1 MRFLLAAVN
10 AKYIHSNPAVY
21 SLRAYAERFC
31 SAPSIGAASSGRT
44 ERVEIEIAEY
54 TINQPFWEI
63 LADLYGKNPDAVGF
77 SCYIWNRGMV
87 FKLVRELSK
96 VLPHVPVWLGGPEVS
111 YDPEA
116 TLSALPSAAGVMIGE
131 GEETFRELMELY
143 AEALSA
149 VSGFSVS
156 ETAVSEAAVLKAS
169 APEFSGEASGIIVR
183 NPDSPEGTPAWP
195 LPDQIRGIAYR
206 TRPGSMV
213 KRTPERQAV
222 TLDEIPFFYEERK
235 EITDFQ
241 DRIIYYES
249 SRGCPYRCSYCLS
262 SVDKTVRFRNVEL
275 VKKELQFF
283 LDEKVPQ
290 VKFVDRTFNCSHSH
304 AMEIWSYIR
313 EHDNGVTN
321 FHFEIAADILTE
333 EELALL
339 RSLRPGLVQL
349 EIGVQST
356 NPDTLKEIRRTA
368 DWERLKEIVERIRE
382 GRNIHIHLD
391 LIAGLPLENMES
403 FQRSFNDVYACRPD
417 QLQLG
422 FLKVLKGAHM
432 HEKAD
437 EYGIAYTDFP
447 PYEVLFTR
455 WISYADI
462 LTLKRVEEMVEL
474 YYNSAQFTHTLPV
487 LERCFSSPFE
497 MYRALA
503 DFYDRRGLF
512 RQSPSRMYRY
522 QVLLEFAMQA
532 APEREELWQQLLTL
546 DLYLRE
552 NAKSRPDF
560 ALPFRQEEEAKEKIS
575 RFYRE
580 EEKNPRFLTEYV
592 QAGYDSRQMARMTHV
607 ECFSLPVWKPG
618 VGAAEKNTE
627 EDRKKGIRE
636 KEENGTE
643 RYFVLFDYRNRNP
656 LNREAQ
662 VMLLP
667 L

>member
-1 MRFLLAAVN
+1 MLYLSALTKILRKDELPMRFLLAAVN

-31 SAPSIGAASSGRT
+31 SALSREPASSDRAA
-44 ERVEIEIAEY
+44 RAEIEIAEY

-63 LADLYGKNPDAVGF
+63 LADLYGKKPDAVGF

-87 FKLVRELSK
+87 FDLIRELSK

-111 YDPEA
+111 YDPEE

-131 GEETFRELMELY
+131 GEETFRELMKLY
-143 AEALSA
+143 ADELPS
-149 VSGFSVS
+149 SFGTS
-156 ETAVSEAAVLKAS
+156 SEA
-169 APEFSGEASGIIVR
+169 
-183 NPDSPEGTPAWP
+183 PDSPEETPAWP

-206 TRPGSMV
+206 TRPGGV
-213 KRTPERQAV
+213 VRRTPGRQAV
-222 TLDEIPFFYEERK
+222 PLDEIPFFYGEQN
-235 EITDFQ
+235 EINDFQ

-249 SRGCPYRCSYCLS
+249 SRGCPYQCSYCLS
-262 SVDKTVRFRNVEL
+262 SIDKTVRFRNVEL

-283 LDEKVPQ
+283 LDKKVPQ
-290 VKFVDRTFNCSHSH
+290 VKFVDRTFNCSHAH

-356 NPDTLKEIRRTA
+356 NQDTLKEIRRAA
-368 DWERLKEIVERIRE
+368 DWERLKEIVGKIRE

-391 LIAGLPLENMES
+391 LIAGLPLEDMES
-403 FQRSFNDVYACRPD
+403 FQHSFNDVYSCRPD

-422 FLKVLKGAHM
+422 FLKVLKGSHM
-432 HEKAD
+432 YEKAE
-437 EYGIAYTDFP
+437 EYGVMYTDFP
-447 PYEVLFTR
+447 PYEVLCTR

-487 LERCFSSPFE
+487 LESCFLSPFG

-503 DFYDRRGLF
+503 DFYDSRGLF

-522 QVLLEFAMQA
+522 QALLEFALQA
-532 APEREELWQQLLTL
+532 APEREEVWRQLLTL

-560 ALPFRQEEEAKEKIS
+560 APPFRQEEEAKEKIS

-580 EEKNPRFLTEYV
+580 EEKNPRFLAEYV

-607 ECFSLPVWKPG
+607 ECFSLPVWEAG
-618 VGAAEKNTE
+618 MGAAKEK
-627 EDRKKGIRE
+627 DGAA
-636 KEENGTE
+636 

-656 LNREAQ
+656 LNREARA
-662 VMLLP
+662 VLLP

>member
-31 SAPSIGAASSGRT
+31 SALSREPASSDRAA
-44 ERVEIEIAEY
+44 RAEIEIAEY

-63 LADLYGKNPDAVGF
+63 LADLYGKKPDAVGF

-87 FKLVRELSK
+87 FDLIRELSK

-111 YDPEA
+111 YDPEE

-131 GEETFRELMELY
+131 GEETFRELMKLY
-143 AEALSA
+143 ADELPS
-149 VSGFSVS
+149 SFGTS
-156 ETAVSEAAVLKAS
+156 SEA
-169 APEFSGEASGIIVR
+169 
-183 NPDSPEGTPAWP
+183 PDSPEETPAWP

-206 TRPGSMV
+206 TRPGGV
-213 KRTPERQAV
+213 VRRTPGRQAV
-222 TLDEIPFFYEERK
+222 PLDEIPFFYGEQN
-235 EITDFQ
+235 EINDFQ

-249 SRGCPYRCSYCLS
+249 SRGCPYQCSYCLS
-262 SVDKTVRFRNVEL
+262 SIDKTVRFRNVEL

-283 LDEKVPQ
+283 LDKKVPQ
-290 VKFVDRTFNCSHSH
+290 VKFVDRTFNCSHAH

-356 NPDTLKEIRRTA
+356 NQDTLKEIRRAA
-368 DWERLKEIVERIRE
+368 DWERLKEIVGKIRE

-391 LIAGLPLENMES
+391 LIAGLPLEDMES
-403 FQRSFNDVYACRPD
+403 FQHSFNDVYSCRPD

-422 FLKVLKGAHM
+422 FLKVLKGSHM
-432 HEKAD
+432 YEKAE
-437 EYGIAYTDFP
+437 EYGVMYTDFP
-447 PYEVLFTR
+447 PYEVLCTR

-487 LERCFSSPFE
+487 LESCFLSPFG

-503 DFYDRRGLF
+503 DFYDSRGLF

-522 QVLLEFAMQA
+522 QALLEFALQA
-532 APEREELWQQLLTL
+532 APEREEVWRQLLTL

-560 ALPFRQEEEAKEKIS
+560 APPFRQEEEVKEKIS

-580 EEKNPRFLTEYV
+580 EEKNPRFLAEYV

-607 ECFSLPVWKPG
+607 ECFSLPVWEAG
-618 VGAAEKNTE
+618 MGAAKEK
-627 EDRKKGIRE
+627 DGAA
-636 KEENGTE
+636 

-656 LNREAQ
+656 LNREARA
-662 VMLLP
+662 VLLP

>member
-31 SAPSIGAASSGRT
+31 AVPSTGSVSSGGAAQAD
-44 ERVEIEIAEY
+44 IEIAEY

-63 LADLYGKNPDAVGF
+63 LADLYGKKPDAVGF

-87 FKLVRELSK
+87 FDLIRELSK

-111 YDPEA
+111 YDPEE

-131 GEETFRELMELY
+131 GEETFRELMKLY
-143 AEALSA
+143 ADELPS
-149 VSGFSVS
+149 SFGTS
-156 ETAVSEAAVLKAS
+156 SEA
-169 APEFSGEASGIIVR
+169 
-183 NPDSPEGTPAWP
+183 PDSPEETPAWP

-206 TRPGSMV
+206 TRPGGV
-213 KRTPERQAV
+213 VRRTPGRQAV
-222 TLDEIPFFYEERK
+222 PLDEIPFFYGEQN
-235 EITDFQ
+235 EINDFQ

-249 SRGCPYRCSYCLS
+249 SRGCPYQCSYCLS
-262 SVDKTVRFRNVEL
+262 SIDKTVRFRNVEL

-283 LDEKVPQ
+283 LDKKVPQ
-290 VKFVDRTFNCSHSH
+290 VKFVDRTFNCSHAH

-356 NPDTLKEIRRTA
+356 NQDTLKEIRRAA
-368 DWERLKEIVERIRE
+368 DWERLKEIVGKIRE

-391 LIAGLPLENMES
+391 LIAGLPLEDMES
-403 FQRSFNDVYACRPD
+403 FQHSFNDVYSCRPD

-422 FLKVLKGAHM
+422 FLKVLKGSHM
-432 HEKAD
+432 YEKAE
-437 EYGIAYTDFP
+437 EYGVMYTDFP
-447 PYEVLFTR
+447 PYEVLCTR

-487 LERCFSSPFE
+487 LESCFLSPFG

-503 DFYDRRGLF
+503 DFYDSRGLF

-522 QVLLEFAMQA
+522 QALLEFALQA
-532 APEREELWQQLLTL
+532 APEREEVWRQLLTL

-560 ALPFRQEEEAKEKIS
+560 APPFRQEEEAKEKIS

-580 EEKNPRFLTEYV
+580 EEKNPRFLAEYV

-607 ECFSLPVWKPG
+607 ECFSLPVWEAG
-618 VGAAEKNTE
+618 MGAAKEK
-627 EDRKKGIRE
+627 DGAA
-636 KEENGTE
+636 

-656 LNREAQ
+656 LNREARA
-662 VMLLP
+662 VLLP

>member
-1 MRFLLAAVN
+1 MLYLSALTKILRKDELPMRFLLAAVN

-31 SAPSIGAASSGRT
+31 SALSREPASSDRAA
-44 ERVEIEIAEY
+44 RAEIEIAEY

-63 LADLYGKNPDAVGF
+63 LADLYGKKPDAVGF

-87 FKLVRELSK
+87 FDLIRELSK

-111 YDPEA
+111 YDPEE

-131 GEETFRELMELY
+131 GEETFRELMKLY
-143 AEALSA
+143 ADELPS
-149 VSGFSVS
+149 SFGTS
-156 ETAVSEAAVLKAS
+156 SEA
-169 APEFSGEASGIIVR
+169 
-183 NPDSPEGTPAWP
+183 PDSPEETPAWP

-206 TRPGSMV
+206 TRPGGV
-213 KRTPERQAV
+213 VRRTPGRQAV
-222 TLDEIPFFYEERK
+222 PLDEIPFFYGEQN
-235 EITDFQ
+235 EINDFQ

-249 SRGCPYRCSYCLS
+249 SRGCPYQCSYCLS
-262 SVDKTVRFRNVEL
+262 SIDKTVRFRNVEL

-283 LDEKVPQ
+283 LDKKVPQ
-290 VKFVDRTFNCSHSH
+290 VKFVDRTFNCSHAH

-356 NPDTLKEIRRTA
+356 NQDTLKEIRRAA
-368 DWERLKEIVERIRE
+368 DWERLKEIVGKIRE

-391 LIAGLPLENMES
+391 LIAGLPLEDMES
-403 FQRSFNDVYACRPD
+403 FQHSFNDVYSCRPD

-422 FLKVLKGAHM
+422 FLKVLKGSHM
-432 HEKAD
+432 YEKAE
-437 EYGIAYTDFP
+437 EYGVMYTDFP
-447 PYEVLFTR
+447 PYEVLCTR

-487 LERCFSSPFE
+487 LESCFLSPFG

-503 DFYDRRGLF
+503 DFYDSRGLF

-522 QVLLEFAMQA
+522 QALLEFALQA
-532 APEREELWQQLLTL
+532 APEREEVWRQLLTL

-560 ALPFRQEEEAKEKIS
+560 APPFRQEEEVKEKIS

-580 EEKNPRFLTEYV
+580 EEKNPRFLAEYV
-592 QAGYDSRQMARMTHV
+592 QAGYDFRQMARMTHV
-607 ECFSLPVWKPG
+607 ECFSLPVWEAG
-618 VGAAEKNTE
+618 MGAAKEK
-627 EDRKKGIRE
+627 DGAA
-636 KEENGTE
+636 

-656 LNREAQ
+656 LNREARA
-662 VMLLP
+662 VLLP

>member
-31 SAPSIGAASSGRT
+31 SVLSREPASSDRAA
-44 ERVEIEIAEY
+44 RAEIEIAEY

-63 LADLYGKNPDAVGF
+63 LADLYGKKPDAVGF

-87 FKLVRELSK
+87 FDLIRELSK

-111 YDPEA
+111 YDPEE

-131 GEETFRELMELY
+131 GEETFRELMKLY
-143 AEALSA
+143 ADELPS
-149 VSGFSVS
+149 SFGTS
-156 ETAVSEAAVLKAS
+156 SEA
-169 APEFSGEASGIIVR
+169 
-183 NPDSPEGTPAWP
+183 PDSPEETPAWP

-206 TRPGSMV
+206 TRPGGV
-213 KRTPERQAV
+213 VRRTPGRQAV
-222 TLDEIPFFYEERK
+222 PLDELPFFYGEQN
-235 EITDFQ
+235 EINDFQ

-262 SVDKTVRFRNVEL
+262 SIDKTVRFRNVEL

-283 LDEKVPQ
+283 LDKKVPQ
-290 VKFVDRTFNCSHSH
+290 VKFVDRTFNCSHAH

-356 NPDTLKEIRRTA
+356 NQDTLKEIRRAA
-368 DWERLKEIVERIRE
+368 DWERLKEIVGKIRE

-391 LIAGLPLENMES
+391 LIAGLPLEDMES
-403 FQRSFNDVYACRPD
+403 FQHSFNDVYSCRPD

-422 FLKVLKGAHM
+422 FLKVLKGSHM
-432 HEKAD
+432 YEKAE
-437 EYGIAYTDFP
+437 EYGVMYTDFP
-447 PYEVLFTR
+447 PYEVLCTR

-487 LERCFSSPFE
+487 LESCFLSPFG

-503 DFYDRRGLF
+503 DFYDSRGLF

-522 QVLLEFAMQA
+522 QALLEFALQA
-532 APEREELWQQLLTL
+532 APEREEVWRQLLTL

-560 ALPFRQEEEAKEKIS
+560 APPFRQEEEVKEKIS

-580 EEKNPRFLTEYV
+580 EEKNPRFLAEYV

-607 ECFSLPVWKPG
+607 ECFSLPVWEAG
-618 VGAAEKNTE
+618 MGAAE
-627 EDRKKGIRE
+627 E
-636 KEENGTE
+636 KDGAA

-656 LNREAQ
+656 LNREARA
-662 VMLLP
+662 VLLP

>member
-31 SAPSIGAASSGRT
+31 SVLSREPASSDRAA
-44 ERVEIEIAEY
+44 RAEIEIAEY

-63 LADLYGKNPDAVGF
+63 LADLYGKKPDAVGF

-87 FKLVRELSK
+87 FDLIRELSK

-111 YDPEA
+111 YDPEE

-131 GEETFRELMELY
+131 GEETFRELMKLY
-143 AEALSA
+143 ADELPS
-149 VSGFSVS
+149 SFGTS
-156 ETAVSEAAVLKAS
+156 SEA
-169 APEFSGEASGIIVR
+169 
-183 NPDSPEGTPAWP
+183 PDSPEETPAWP

-206 TRPGSMV
+206 TRPGGV
-213 KRTPERQAV
+213 VRRTPGRQAV
-222 TLDEIPFFYEERK
+222 PLDELPFFYGEQN
-235 EITDFQ
+235 EINDFQ

-262 SVDKTVRFRNVEL
+262 SIDKTVRFRNVEL

-283 LDEKVPQ
+283 LDKKVPQ
-290 VKFVDRTFNCSHSH
+290 VKFVDRTFNCSHAH

-356 NPDTLKEIRRTA
+356 NQDTLKEIRRAA

-462 LTLKRVEEMVEL
+462 LMLKRVEEMVEL

-487 LERCFSSPFE
+487 LESCFLSPFG

-503 DFYDRRGLF
+503 DFYDSRGLF

-522 QVLLEFAMQA
+522 QALLEFALQA
-532 APEREELWQQLLTL
+532 APEREEVWRQLLTL

-560 ALPFRQEEEAKEKIS
+560 APPFRQEEEVKEKIS

-580 EEKNPRFLTEYV
+580 EEKNPRFLAEYV

-607 ECFSLPVWKPG
+607 ECFSLPVWEAG
-618 VGAAEKNTE
+618 MGAAE
-627 EDRKKGIRE
+627 E
-636 KEENGTE
+636 KDGAA

-656 LNREAQ
+656 LNREARA
-662 VMLLP
+662 VLLP

>member
-21 SLRAYAERFC
+21 SLRAYAECFC
-31 SAPSIGAASSGRT
+31 SVLSREPASSDRAA
-44 ERVEIEIAEY
+44 RAEIEIAEY

-63 LADLYGKNPDAVGF
+63 LADLYGKKPDAVGF

-87 FKLVRELSK
+87 FDLIRELSK

-111 YDPEA
+111 YDPEE

-131 GEETFRELMELY
+131 GEETFRELMKLY
-143 AEALSA
+143 ADELPS
-149 VSGFSVS
+149 SFGTS
-156 ETAVSEAAVLKAS
+156 SEA
-169 APEFSGEASGIIVR
+169 
-183 NPDSPEGTPAWP
+183 PDSPEETPAWP

-206 TRPGSMV
+206 TRPGGV
-213 KRTPERQAV
+213 VRRTLGRQAV
-222 TLDEIPFFYEERK
+222 PLDEIPFFYGEQN
-235 EITDFQ
+235 EINDFQ

-262 SVDKTVRFRNVEL
+262 SIDKTVRFRNVEL

-283 LDEKVPQ
+283 LDKKVPQ
-290 VKFVDRTFNCSHSH
+290 VKFVDRTFNCSHAH

-321 FHFEIAADILTE
+321 FHFEIAADIMTE

-356 NPDTLKEIRRTA
+356 NQDTLKEIRRAA
-368 DWERLKEIVERIRE
+368 DWERLKEIVGKIRE

-391 LIAGLPLENMES
+391 LIAGLPLEDMES
-403 FQRSFNDVYACRPD
+403 FQHSFNDVYSCRPD

-422 FLKVLKGAHM
+422 FLKVLKGSHM
-432 HEKAD
+432 HEKAE
-437 EYGIAYTDFP
+437 EYGVMYTDFP
-447 PYEVLFTR
+447 PYEVLCTR

-487 LERCFSSPFE
+487 LESCFLSPFG

-503 DFYDRRGLF
+503 DFYDSRGLF

-522 QVLLEFAMQA
+522 QALLEFALQA
-532 APEREELWQQLLTL
+532 APEREEVWRQLLTL

-560 ALPFRQEEEAKEKIS
+560 APPFRQEEEAKEKIS

-580 EEKNPRFLTEYV
+580 EEKNPRFLAEYV

-607 ECFSLPVWKPG
+607 ECFSLPVWEAG
-618 VGAAEKNTE
+618 MGAAE
-627 EDRKKGIRE
+627 E
-636 KEENGTE
+636 KDGAA

-656 LNREAQ
+656 LNREARA
-662 VMLLP
+662 VLLP

>member
-1 MRFLLAAVN
+1 MLYLSALTKILRKDELPMRFLLAAVN

-31 SAPSIGAASSGRT
+31 SVLSREPASSDRAA
-44 ERVEIEIAEY
+44 RAEIEIAEY

-63 LADLYGKNPDAVGF
+63 LADLYGKKPDAVGF

-87 FKLVRELSK
+87 FDLIRELSK

-111 YDPEA
+111 YDPEE

-131 GEETFRELMELY
+131 GEETFRELMKLY
-143 AEALSA
+143 ADELPS
-149 VSGFSVS
+149 SFGTS
-156 ETAVSEAAVLKAS
+156 SEA
-169 APEFSGEASGIIVR
+169 
-183 NPDSPEGTPAWP
+183 PDSPEETPAWP

-206 TRPGSMV
+206 TRPGGV
-213 KRTPERQAV
+213 VRRTPGRQAV
-222 TLDEIPFFYEERK
+222 PLDEIPFFYGEQN
-235 EITDFQ
+235 EINDFQ

-262 SVDKTVRFRNVEL
+262 SIDKTVRFRNVEL

-283 LDEKVPQ
+283 LDKKVPQ
-290 VKFVDRTFNCSHSH
+290 VKFVDRTFNCSHAH

-321 FHFEIAADILTE
+321 FHFEIAADIMTE

-356 NPDTLKEIRRTA
+356 NQDTLKEIRRAA
-368 DWERLKEIVERIRE
+368 DWERLKEIVGKIRE

-391 LIAGLPLENMES
+391 LIAGLPLEDMES
-403 FQRSFNDVYACRPD
+403 FQHSFNDVYSCRPD

-422 FLKVLKGAHM
+422 FLKVLKGSHM
-432 HEKAD
+432 HEKAE
-437 EYGIAYTDFP
+437 EYGVMYTDFP
-447 PYEVLFTR
+447 PYEVLCTR

-487 LERCFSSPFE
+487 LESCFLSPFG

-503 DFYDRRGLF
+503 DFYDSRGLF

-522 QVLLEFAMQA
+522 QALLEFALQA
-532 APEREELWQQLLTL
+532 APEREEVWRQLLTL

-560 ALPFRQEEEAKEKIS
+560 APPFRQEEEAKEKIS

-580 EEKNPRFLTEYV
+580 EEKNPRFLAEYV

-607 ECFSLPVWKPG
+607 ECFSLPVWEAG
-618 VGAAEKNTE
+618 MGAAE
-627 EDRKKGIRE
+627 E
-636 KEENGTE
+636 KDGAA

-656 LNREAQ
+656 LNREARA
-662 VMLLP
+662 VLLP

>member
-1 MRFLLAAVN
+1 MHFLLAAVN

-31 SAPSIGAASSGRT
+31 SALSREPASSDRAA
-44 ERVEIEIAEY
+44 RAEIEIAEY

-63 LADLYGKNPDAVGF
+63 LADLYGKKPDAVGF

-87 FKLVRELSK
+87 FDLIRELSK

-111 YDPEA
+111 YDPEE

-131 GEETFRELMELY
+131 GEETFRELMKLY
-143 AEALSA
+143 ADELPS
-149 VSGFSVS
+149 SFGTS
-156 ETAVSEAAVLKAS
+156 SEA
-169 APEFSGEASGIIVR
+169 
-183 NPDSPEGTPAWP
+183 PDSPEETPAWP

-206 TRPGSMV
+206 TRPGGV
-213 KRTPERQAV
+213 VRRTPGRQAV
-222 TLDEIPFFYEERK
+222 PLDEIPFFYGEQN
-235 EITDFQ
+235 EINDFQ

-249 SRGCPYRCSYCLS
+249 SRGCPYQCSYCLS
-262 SVDKTVRFRNVEL
+262 SIDKTVRFRNVEL

-283 LDEKVPQ
+283 LDKKVPQ
-290 VKFVDRTFNCSHSH
+290 VKFVDRTFNCSHAH

-356 NPDTLKEIRRTA
+356 NQDTLKEIRRAA
-368 DWERLKEIVERIRE
+368 DWERLKEIVGKIRE

-391 LIAGLPLENMES
+391 LIAGLPLEDMES
-403 FQRSFNDVYACRPD
+403 FQHSFNDVYSCRPD

-422 FLKVLKGAHM
+422 FLKVLKGSHM
-432 HEKAD
+432 YEKAE
-437 EYGIAYTDFP
+437 EYGVMYTDFP
-447 PYEVLFTR
+447 PYEVLCTR

-487 LERCFSSPFE
+487 LESCFLSPFG

-503 DFYDRRGLF
+503 DFYDSRGLF

-522 QVLLEFAMQA
+522 QALLEFALQA
-532 APEREELWQQLLTL
+532 APEREEVWRQLLTL

-560 ALPFRQEEEAKEKIS
+560 APPFRQEEEVKDKIS

-580 EEKNPRFLTEYV
+580 EEKNPRFLAEYV

-607 ECFSLPVWKPG
+607 ECFSLPVWEAG
-618 VGAAEKNTE
+618 MGAAKEK
-627 EDRKKGIRE
+627 DGAA
-636 KEENGTE
+636 

-656 LNREAQ
+656 LNRDARA
-662 VMLLP
+662 VLLP

>member
-1 MRFLLAAVN
+1 MIRFLLAAVN

-31 SAPSIGAASSGRT
+31 SVLSREPASSDRAA
-44 ERVEIEIAEY
+44 RAEIEIAEY

-63 LADLYGKNPDAVGF
+63 LADLYGKKPDAVGF

-87 FKLVRELSK
+87 FDLIRELSK

-111 YDPEA
+111 YDPEE

-131 GEETFRELMELY
+131 GEETFRELMKLY
-143 AEALSA
+143 ADELPS
-149 VSGFSVS
+149 SFGTS
-156 ETAVSEAAVLKAS
+156 SEA
-169 APEFSGEASGIIVR
+169 
-183 NPDSPEGTPAWP
+183 PDSPEETPAWP

-206 TRPGSMV
+206 TRPGGV
-213 KRTPERQAV
+213 VRRTPGRQAV
-222 TLDEIPFFYEERK
+222 PLDEIPFFYGEQN
-235 EITDFQ
+235 EINDFQ

-262 SVDKTVRFRNVEL
+262 SIDKTVRFRNVEL

-283 LDEKVPQ
+283 LDKKVPQ
-290 VKFVDRTFNCSHSH
+290 VKFVDRTFNCSHAH

-349 EIGVQST
+349 EIGVQSI
-356 NPDTLKEIRRTA
+356 NQDTLKEIRRAA
-368 DWERLKEIVERIRE
+368 DWERLKEIVGKIRE

-391 LIAGLPLENMES
+391 LIAGLPLEDMES
-403 FQRSFNDVYACRPD
+403 FQHSFNDVYSCRPD

-422 FLKVLKGAHM
+422 FLKVLKGSHM
-432 HEKAD
+432 HEKAE
-437 EYGIAYTDFP
+437 EYGVMYTDFP

-474 YYNSAQFTHTLPV
+474 YYNSAQFTHTLPI
-487 LERCFSSPFE
+487 LESCFLSPFG

-503 DFYDRRGLF
+503 DFYDSRGLF
-512 RQSPSRMYRY
+512 RQSPSRTYRY
-522 QVLLEFAMQA
+522 QALLEFALQA
-532 APEREELWQQLLTL
+532 APEREEVWQQLLTL

-560 ALPFRQEEEAKEKIS
+560 APPFRQEEEAKEKIS

-580 EEKNPRFLTEYV
+580 EEKNPRFLAEYV

-607 ECFSLPVWKPG
+607 ECFSLPVWEAG
-618 VGAAEKNTE
+618 MGAAE
-627 EDRKKGIRE
+627 
-636 KEENGTE
+636 ENDGSA

-656 LNREAQ
+656 LNREARA
-662 VMLLP
+662 VLLP

>member
-31 SAPSIGAASSGRT
+31 SVLSREPASSDRAA
-44 ERVEIEIAEY
+44 RAEIEIAEY

-63 LADLYGKNPDAVGF
+63 LADLYGKKPDAVGF

-87 FKLVRELSK
+87 FDLIRELSK

-111 YDPEA
+111 YDPEE

-131 GEETFRELMELY
+131 GEETFRELMKLY
-143 AEALSA
+143 ADELPS
-149 VSGFSVS
+149 SFGTS
-156 ETAVSEAAVLKAS
+156 SEA
-169 APEFSGEASGIIVR
+169 
-183 NPDSPEGTPAWP
+183 PDSPEETPAWP

-206 TRPGSMV
+206 TRPGGV
-213 KRTPERQAV
+213 VRRTPGRQAV
-222 TLDEIPFFYEERK
+222 PLDEIPFFYGEQN
-235 EITDFQ
+235 EINDFQ

-262 SVDKTVRFRNVEL
+262 SIDKTVRFRNVEL

-283 LDEKVPQ
+283 LDKKVPQ
-290 VKFVDRTFNCSHSH
+290 VKFVDRTFNCSHAH

-321 FHFEIAADILTE
+321 FHFEIAADIMTE

-356 NPDTLKEIRRTA
+356 NQDTLKEIRRAA
-368 DWERLKEIVERIRE
+368 DWERLKEIVGKIRE

-391 LIAGLPLENMES
+391 LIAGLPLEDMES
-403 FQRSFNDVYACRPD
+403 FQHSFNDVYSCRPD

-422 FLKVLKGAHM
+422 FLKVLKGSHM
-432 HEKAD
+432 HEKAE
-437 EYGIAYTDFP
+437 EYGVMYTDFP
-447 PYEVLFTR
+447 PYEVLCTR

-487 LERCFSSPFE
+487 LESCFLSPFG

-503 DFYDRRGLF
+503 DFYDSRGLF

-522 QVLLEFAMQA
+522 QALLEFALQA
-532 APEREELWQQLLTL
+532 APEREEVWRQLLTL

-560 ALPFRQEEEAKEKIS
+560 APPFRQEEEAKEKIS

-580 EEKNPRFLTEYV
+580 EEKNPRFLAEYV

-607 ECFSLPVWKPG
+607 ECFSLPVWEAG
-618 VGAAEKNTE
+618 MGAAE
-627 EDRKKGIRE
+627 E
-636 KEENGTE
+636 KDGAA

-656 LNREAQ
+656 LNREARA
-662 VMLLP
+662 VLLP

>member
-31 SAPSIGAASSGRT
+31 SALSREPASSDRAA
-44 ERVEIEIAEY
+44 RAEIEIAEY

-63 LADLYGKNPDAVGF
+63 LADLYGKKPDAVGF

-87 FKLVRELSK
+87 FDLIRELSK

-111 YDPEA
+111 YDPEE

-131 GEETFRELMELY
+131 GEETFRELMKLY
-143 AEALSA
+143 ADELPS
-149 VSGFSVS
+149 SFGTS
-156 ETAVSEAAVLKAS
+156 SEA
-169 APEFSGEASGIIVR
+169 
-183 NPDSPEGTPAWP
+183 PDSPEETPAWP

-206 TRPGSMV
+206 TRPGGV
-213 KRTPERQAV
+213 VRRTPGRQAV
-222 TLDEIPFFYEERK
+222 PLDEIPFFYGEQN
-235 EITDFQ
+235 EINDFQ

-262 SVDKTVRFRNVEL
+262 SIDKTVRFRNVEL

-283 LDEKVPQ
+283 LDKKVPQ
-290 VKFVDRTFNCSHSH
+290 VKFVDRTFNCSHAH

-321 FHFEIAADILTE
+321 FHFEIAADIMTE

-356 NPDTLKEIRRTA
+356 NQDTLKEIRRAA
-368 DWERLKEIVERIRE
+368 DWERLKEIVGKIRE

-391 LIAGLPLENMES
+391 LIAGLPLEDMES
-403 FQRSFNDVYACRPD
+403 FQHSFNDVYSCRPD

-422 FLKVLKGAHM
+422 FLKVLKGSHM
-432 HEKAD
+432 HEKAE
-437 EYGIAYTDFP
+437 EYGVMYTDFP
-447 PYEVLFTR
+447 PYEVLCTR

-487 LERCFSSPFE
+487 LESCFLSPFG

-503 DFYDRRGLF
+503 DFYDSRGLF

-522 QVLLEFAMQA
+522 QALLEFALQA
-532 APEREELWQQLLTL
+532 APEREEVWRQLLTL

-560 ALPFRQEEEAKEKIS
+560 APPFRQEEEVKEKIS

-580 EEKNPRFLTEYV
+580 EEKNPRFLAEYV

-607 ECFSLPVWKPG
+607 ECFSLPVWEAG
-618 VGAAEKNTE
+618 MGAAE
-627 EDRKKGIRE
+627 E
-636 KEENGTE
+636 KDGAA

-656 LNREAQ
+656 LNREARA
-662 VMLLP
+662 VLLP

>member
-31 SAPSIGAASSGRT
+31 SALSREPASSDRT
-44 ERVEIEIAEY
+44 ARAEIEIAEY

-63 LADLYGKNPDAVGF
+63 LADLYGKKPDAVGF

-87 FKLVRELSK
+87 FDLIRELSK

-111 YDPEA
+111 YDPEE

-131 GEETFRELMELY
+131 GEETFRELMKLY
-143 AEALSA
+143 ADELPS
-149 VSGFSVS
+149 SFGTS
-156 ETAVSEAAVLKAS
+156 SEA
-169 APEFSGEASGIIVR
+169 
-183 NPDSPEGTPAWP
+183 PDSPEETPAWP

-206 TRPGSMV
+206 TRPGGV
-213 KRTPERQAV
+213 VRRTPGRQAV
-222 TLDEIPFFYEERK
+222 PLDEIPFFYGEQN
-235 EITDFQ
+235 EINDFQ

-262 SVDKTVRFRNVEL
+262 SIDKTVRFRNVEL

-283 LDEKVPQ
+283 LDKKVPQ
-290 VKFVDRTFNCSHSH
+290 VKFVDRTFNCSHAH

-356 NPDTLKEIRRTA
+356 NQDTLKEIRRAA
-368 DWERLKEIVERIRE
+368 DWERLKEIVGKIRE

-391 LIAGLPLENMES
+391 LIAGLPLEDMES
-403 FQRSFNDVYACRPD
+403 FQHSFNDVYSCRPD

-422 FLKVLKGAHM
+422 FLKVLKGSHM
-432 HEKAD
+432 HEKAE
-437 EYGIAYTDFP
+437 EYGVMYTDFP
-447 PYEVLFTR
+447 PYEVLCTR

-487 LERCFSSPFE
+487 LESCFLSPFG

-503 DFYDRRGLF
+503 DFYDSHGLF

-522 QVLLEFAMQA
+522 QALLEFALQA
-532 APEREELWQQLLTL
+532 APEREEVWRQLLTL
-546 DLYLRE
+546 DLYLRG

-560 ALPFRQEEEAKEKIS
+560 APPFRQEEEVKEKIS

-580 EEKNPRFLTEYV
+580 EEKNPRFLAEYV

-607 ECFSLPVWKPG
+607 ECFSLPVWEAG
-618 VGAAEKNTE
+618 MGAAE
-627 EDRKKGIRE
+627 E
-636 KEENGTE
+636 KDGAA

-656 LNREAQ
+656 LNREARA
-662 VMLLP
+662 VLLP

>member
-31 SAPSIGAASSGRT
+31 SAPSGDPASSGGTARA
-44 ERVEIEIAEY
+44 EIEIAEY

-63 LADLYGKNPDAVGF
+63 LADLYGKKPDAVGF

-87 FKLVRELSK
+87 FDLIRELSK

-111 YDPEA
+111 YDPEE

-131 GEETFRELMELY
+131 GEETFRELMKLY
-143 AEALSA
+143 ADGLPS
-149 VSGFSVS
+149 SFGTS
-156 ETAVSEAAVLKAS
+156 SEA
-169 APEFSGEASGIIVR
+169 
-183 NPDSPEGTPAWP
+183 PDSPEETPAWP

-206 TRPGSMV
+206 TRPGGV
-213 KRTPERQAV
+213 VRRTPGRQAV
-222 TLDEIPFFYEERK
+222 PLDEIPFFYGEQN
-235 EITDFQ
+235 EINDFQ

-262 SVDKTVRFRNVEL
+262 SIDKTVRFRNVEL

-283 LDEKVPQ
+283 LDKKVPQ
-290 VKFVDRTFNCSHSH
+290 VKFVDRTFNCSHAH

-356 NPDTLKEIRRTA
+356 NPDTLKEIRRMA
-368 DWERLKEIVERIRE
+368 DWERLKEIVGKIRE

-391 LIAGLPLENMES
+391 LIAGLPLEDMES
-403 FQRSFNDVYACRPD
+403 FQHSFNDVYSCRPD

-422 FLKVLKGAHM
+422 FLKVLKGSHM
-432 HEKAD
+432 HEKAE
-437 EYGIAYTDFP
+437 EYGVMYTDFP
-447 PYEVLFTR
+447 PYEVLCTR

-487 LERCFSSPFE
+487 LESCFLSPFG

-503 DFYDRRGLF
+503 DFYDSLGLF

-522 QVLLEFAMQA
+522 QALLEFALQA
-532 APEREELWQQLLTL
+532 APEREEVWRQLLTL

-560 ALPFRQEEEAKEKIS
+560 APPFRQEEEVKEKIS

-607 ECFSLPVWKPG
+607 ECFSLPVWEAG
-618 VGAAEKNTE
+618 MGAAE
-627 EDRKKGIRE
+627 E
-636 KEENGTE
+636 KDGAA

-656 LNREAQ
+656 LNREARA
-662 VMLLP
+662 VLLP

>member
-1 MRFLLAAVN
+1 
-10 AKYIHSNPAVY
+10 
-21 SLRAYAERFC
+21 
-31 SAPSIGAASSGRT
+31 
-44 ERVEIEIAEY
+44 
-54 TINQPFWEI
+54 
-63 LADLYGKNPDAVGF
+63 
-77 SCYIWNRGMV
+77 MV
-87 FKLVRELSK
+87 FDLIRELSK

-111 YDPEA
+111 YDPEE

-131 GEETFRELMELY
+131 GEETFRELMKLY
-143 AEALSA
+143 ADELPS
-149 VSGFSVS
+149 SFGTS
-156 ETAVSEAAVLKAS
+156 SEA
-169 APEFSGEASGIIVR
+169 
-183 NPDSPEGTPAWP
+183 PDSPEETPAWP

-206 TRPGSMV
+206 TRPGGV
-213 KRTPERQAV
+213 VRRTPGRQAV
-222 TLDEIPFFYEERK
+222 PLDEIPFFYGEQN
-235 EITDFQ
+235 EINDFQ

-249 SRGCPYRCSYCLS
+249 SRGCPYQCSYCLS
-262 SVDKTVRFRNVEL
+262 SIDKTVRFRNVEL

-283 LDEKVPQ
+283 LDKKVPQ
-290 VKFVDRTFNCSHSH
+290 VKFVDRTFNCSHAH

-356 NPDTLKEIRRTA
+356 NQDTLKEIRRAA
-368 DWERLKEIVERIRE
+368 DWERLKEIVGKIRE

-391 LIAGLPLENMES
+391 LIAGLPLEDMES
-403 FQRSFNDVYACRPD
+403 FQHSFNDVYSCRPD

-422 FLKVLKGAHM
+422 FLKVLKGSHM
-432 HEKAD
+432 YEKAE
-437 EYGIAYTDFP
+437 EYGVMYTDFP
-447 PYEVLFTR
+447 PYEVLCTR

-487 LERCFSSPFE
+487 LESCFLSPFG

-503 DFYDRRGLF
+503 DFYDSRGLF

-522 QVLLEFAMQA
+522 QALLEFALQA
-532 APEREELWQQLLTL
+532 APEREEVWRQLLTL

-560 ALPFRQEEEAKEKIS
+560 APPFRQEEEVKEKIS

-580 EEKNPRFLTEYV
+580 EEKNPRFLAEYV

-607 ECFSLPVWKPG
+607 ECFSLPVWEAG
-618 VGAAEKNTE
+618 MGAAKEK
-627 EDRKKGIRE
+627 DGAA
-636 KEENGTE
+636 

-656 LNREAQ
+656 LNREARA
-662 VMLLP
+662 VLLP

>member
-31 SAPSIGAASSGRT
+31 SVLSREPASSDRAA
-44 ERVEIEIAEY
+44 RAEIEIAEY

-63 LADLYGKNPDAVGF
+63 LADLYGKKPDAVGF
-77 SCYIWNRGMV
+77 SCYIWNREMV
-87 FKLVRELSK
+87 FDLIRELSK

-111 YDPEA
+111 YDPEE
-116 TLSALPSAAGVMIGE
+116 TLSALPSAAGVMIEE

-143 AEALSA
+143 ADELPS
-149 VSGFSVS
+149 SFGTS
-156 ETAVSEAAVLKAS
+156 SEA
-169 APEFSGEASGIIVR
+169 
-183 NPDSPEGTPAWP
+183 PDSPEETPAWP

-206 TRPGSMV
+206 TRPGGV
-213 KRTPERQAV
+213 VRRTPGRQAV
-222 TLDEIPFFYEERK
+222 LLNELPFFYGEQN
-235 EITDFQ
+235 EINDFQ

-283 LDEKVPQ
+283 LDKKVPQ
-290 VKFVDRTFNCSHSH
+290 VKFVDRTFNCSHAH

-356 NPDTLKEIRRTA
+356 NQDTLKEIRRVA
-368 DWERLKEIVERIRE
+368 DWERLKEIVGKIRE

-391 LIAGLPLENMES
+391 LIAGLPLEDMES
-403 FQRSFNDVYACRPD
+403 FQHSFNDVYSCRPD

-422 FLKVLKGAHM
+422 FLKVLKGSHM
-432 HEKAD
+432 HEKAE
-437 EYGIAYTDFP
+437 EYGVMYTDFP

-487 LERCFSSPFE
+487 LESCFLSPFG

-503 DFYDRRGLF
+503 DFYDSRGLF

-522 QVLLEFAMQA
+522 QALLEFALQA
-532 APEREELWQQLLTL
+532 APEREEVWRQLLTL

-560 ALPFRQEEEAKEKIS
+560 APPFRQEEEVKEKIS

-580 EEKNPRFLTEYV
+580 EEKNPRFLAEYV

-607 ECFSLPVWKPG
+607 ECFSLPVWEAG
-618 VGAAEKNTE
+618 MGAAE
-627 EDRKKGIRE
+627 E
-636 KEENGTE
+636 KDGAA

-656 LNREAQ
+656 LNREARA
-662 VMLLP
+662 VLLP

>member
-31 SAPSIGAASSGRT
+31 AVPSTGSVSSGGAAQAD
-44 ERVEIEIAEY
+44 IEIAEY

-63 LADLYGKNPDAVGF
+63 LADLYGKKPDAVGF

-87 FKLVRELSK
+87 FDLIRELSK

-111 YDPEA
+111 YDPEE

-131 GEETFRELMELY
+131 GEETFRELMKLY
-143 AEALSA
+143 ADELPS
-149 VSGFSVS
+149 SFGTS
-156 ETAVSEAAVLKAS
+156 SEA
-169 APEFSGEASGIIVR
+169 
-183 NPDSPEGTPAWP
+183 PDSPEETPAWP

-206 TRPGSMV
+206 TRPGGV
-213 KRTPERQAV
+213 VRRTPGRQAV
-222 TLDEIPFFYEERK
+222 PLDEIPFFYGEQN
-235 EITDFQ
+235 EINDFQ

-249 SRGCPYRCSYCLS
+249 SRGCPYQCSYCLS
-262 SVDKTVRFRNVEL
+262 SIDKTVRFRNVEL

-283 LDEKVPQ
+283 LDKKVPQ
-290 VKFVDRTFNCSHSH
+290 VKFVDRTFNCSHAH

-356 NPDTLKEIRRTA
+356 NQDTLKEIRRAA
-368 DWERLKEIVERIRE
+368 DWERLKEIVGKIRE

-391 LIAGLPLENMES
+391 LIAGLPLEDMES
-403 FQRSFNDVYACRPD
+403 FQHSFNDVYSCRPD

-422 FLKVLKGAHM
+422 FLKVLKGSHM
-432 HEKAD
+432 YEKAE
-437 EYGIAYTDFP
+437 EYGVMYTDFP
-447 PYEVLFTR
+447 PYEVLCTR

-487 LERCFSSPFE
+487 LESCFLSPFG

-503 DFYDRRGLF
+503 DFYDSRGLF

-522 QVLLEFAMQA
+522 QALLEFALQA
-532 APEREELWQQLLTL
+532 APEREEVWRQLLTL

-560 ALPFRQEEEAKEKIS
+560 APPFRQEEEVKEKIS

-580 EEKNPRFLTEYV
+580 EEKNPRFLAEYV

-607 ECFSLPVWKPG
+607 ECFSLPVWEAG
-618 VGAAEKNTE
+618 MGAAKEK
-627 EDRKKGIRE
+627 DGAA
-636 KEENGTE
+636 

-656 LNREAQ
+656 LNREARA
-662 VMLLP
+662 VLLP

>member
-31 SAPSIGAASSGRT
+31 SAPSGDPASAGGTARA
-44 ERVEIEIAEY
+44 EIEIAEY

-63 LADLYGKNPDAVGF
+63 LADLYGKKPDAVGF

-87 FKLVRELSK
+87 FDLIRELSK

-131 GEETFRELMELY
+131 GEETFRELIELY
-143 AEALSA
+143 ADALP
-149 VSGFSVS
+149 
-156 ETAVSEAAVLKAS
+156 S
-169 APEFSGEASGIIVR
+169 APEFSAESAGISVKA
-183 NPDSPEGTPAWP
+183 PDSPEETPAWP

-206 TRPGSMV
+206 TRPGGV
-213 KRTPERQAV
+213 VRRTLGRQAV
-222 TLDEIPFFYEERK
+222 PLDEIPFFYGEQN
-235 EITDFQ
+235 EINDFQ

-249 SRGCPYRCSYCLS
+249 SRGCPYRCSSCLS
-262 SVDKTVRFRNVEL
+262 SIDKTVRFRNVEL

-283 LDEKVPQ
+283 LDKKVPQ
-290 VKFVDRTFNCSHSH
+290 VKFVDRTFNCSHAH

-321 FHFEIAADILTE
+321 FHFEIAADIMTE

-356 NPDTLKEIRRTA
+356 NQDTLKEIRRAA
-368 DWERLKEIVERIRE
+368 DWERLKEIVGKIRE
-382 GRNIHIHLD
+382 GRNIHTHLD
-391 LIAGLPLENMES
+391 LIAGLPLEDMES
-403 FQRSFNDVYACRPD
+403 FQHSFNDVYSCRPD

-422 FLKVLKGAHM
+422 FLKVLKGSHM
-432 HEKAD
+432 HEKA
-437 EYGIAYTDFP
+437 EKYGVMYMDFP
-447 PYEVLFTR
+447 PYEVLCTR

-487 LERCFSSPFE
+487 LESCFLSPFG

-503 DFYDRRGLF
+503 DFYDSRGLF

-522 QVLLEFAMQA
+522 QALLEFALQA
-532 APEREELWQQLLTL
+532 APEREEVWRQLLTL

-560 ALPFRQEEEAKEKIS
+560 APPFRQEEEAKEKIS

-580 EEKNPRFLTEYV
+580 EEKNPRFLAEYV

-607 ECFSLPVWKPG
+607 ECFSLPVWEAG
-618 VGAAEKNTE
+618 MGAAE
-627 EDRKKGIRE
+627 
-636 KEENGTE
+636 ENDGSA

-656 LNREAQ
+656 LNREARA
-662 VMLLP
+662 VLLP

>member
-1 MRFLLAAVN
+1 MLYLSALTKILRKDELPMRFLLAAVN

-31 SAPSIGAASSGRT
+31 SVLSREPASSDRAA
-44 ERVEIEIAEY
+44 RAEIEIAEY

-63 LADLYGKNPDAVGF
+63 LADLYGKKPDAVGF

-87 FKLVRELSK
+87 FDLIRELSK

-111 YDPEA
+111 YDPEE

-131 GEETFRELMELY
+131 GEETFRELMKLY
-143 AEALSA
+143 ADELPS
-149 VSGFSVS
+149 SFGTS
-156 ETAVSEAAVLKAS
+156 SEA
-169 APEFSGEASGIIVR
+169 
-183 NPDSPEGTPAWP
+183 PDSPEETPAWP

-206 TRPGSMV
+206 TRPGGV
-213 KRTPERQAV
+213 VRRTPGRQAV
-222 TLDEIPFFYEERK
+222 PLDEIPFFYGEQN
-235 EITDFQ
+235 EINDFQ

-262 SVDKTVRFRNVEL
+262 SIDKTVRFRNVEL

-283 LDEKVPQ
+283 LDKKVPQ
-290 VKFVDRTFNCSHSH
+290 VKFVDRTFNCSHAH

-321 FHFEIAADILTE
+321 FHFEIAADIMTE

-356 NPDTLKEIRRTA
+356 NQDTLKEIRRAA
-368 DWERLKEIVERIRE
+368 DWERLKEIVGKIRE

-391 LIAGLPLENMES
+391 LIAGLPLEDMES
-403 FQRSFNDVYACRPD
+403 FQHSFNDVYSCRPD

-422 FLKVLKGAHM
+422 FLKVLKGSHM
-432 HEKAD
+432 HEKAE
-437 EYGIAYTDFP
+437 EYGVMYTDFP
-447 PYEVLFTR
+447 PYEVLCTR

-487 LERCFSSPFE
+487 LESCFLSPFG

-503 DFYDRRGLF
+503 DFYDSRGLF

-522 QVLLEFAMQA
+522 QALLEFALQA
-532 APEREELWQQLLTL
+532 APEREEVWRQLLTL

-560 ALPFRQEEEAKEKIS
+560 APPFRQEEEVKEKIS

-580 EEKNPRFLTEYV
+580 EEKNPRFLAEYV

-607 ECFSLPVWKPG
+607 ECFSLPVWEAG
-618 VGAAEKNTE
+618 MGAAE
-627 EDRKKGIRE
+627 E
-636 KEENGTE
+636 KDGAA

-656 LNREAQ
+656 LNREARA
-662 VMLLP
+662 VLLP

>member
-31 SAPSIGAASSGRT
+31 SVLSREPASSDRAA
-44 ERVEIEIAEY
+44 RAEIEIAEY

-63 LADLYGKNPDAVGF
+63 LADLYGKKPDAVGF

-87 FKLVRELSK
+87 FDLIRELSK

-111 YDPEA
+111 YDPEE

-131 GEETFRELMELY
+131 GEETFRELMKLY
-143 AEALSA
+143 ADELPS
-149 VSGFSVS
+149 SFGTS
-156 ETAVSEAAVLKAS
+156 SEA
-169 APEFSGEASGIIVR
+169 
-183 NPDSPEGTPAWP
+183 PDSPEETPAWP

-206 TRPGSMV
+206 TRPGGV
-213 KRTPERQAV
+213 VRRTPGRQAV
-222 TLDEIPFFYEERK
+222 PLDEIPFFYGEQN
-235 EITDFQ
+235 EINDFQ

-262 SVDKTVRFRNVEL
+262 SIDKTVRFRNVEL

-283 LDEKVPQ
+283 LDKKVPQ
-290 VKFVDRTFNCSHSH
+290 VKFVDRTFNCSHAH

-321 FHFEIAADILTE
+321 FHFEIAADIMTE

-356 NPDTLKEIRRTA
+356 NQDTLKEIRRAA
-368 DWERLKEIVERIRE
+368 DWERLKEIVGKIRE

-391 LIAGLPLENMES
+391 LIAGLPLEDMES
-403 FQRSFNDVYACRPD
+403 FQHSFNDVYSCRPD

-422 FLKVLKGAHM
+422 FLKVLKGSHM
-432 HEKAD
+432 HEKAE
-437 EYGIAYTDFP
+437 EYGVMYTDFP
-447 PYEVLFTR
+447 PYEVLCTR

-487 LERCFSSPFE
+487 LESCFLSPFG

-503 DFYDRRGLF
+503 DFYDSRGLF

-522 QVLLEFAMQA
+522 QALLEFALQA
-532 APEREELWQQLLTL
+532 APEREEVWRQLLTL

-560 ALPFRQEEEAKEKIS
+560 APPFRQEEEVKEKIS

-580 EEKNPRFLTEYV
+580 EEKNPRFLAEYV

-607 ECFSLPVWKPG
+607 ECFSLPVWEAG
-618 VGAAEKNTE
+618 MGAAE
-627 EDRKKGIRE
+627 E
-636 KEENGTE
+636 KDGAA

-656 LNREAQ
+656 LNREARA
-662 VMLLP
+662 VLLP

>member
-1 MRFLLAAVN
+1 MLYLSALTKILRKDELPMRFLLAAVN

-31 SAPSIGAASSGRT
+31 SALSREPASSDRAA
-44 ERVEIEIAEY
+44 RAEIEIAEY

-63 LADLYGKNPDAVGF
+63 LADLYGKKPDAVGF

-87 FKLVRELSK
+87 FDLIRELSK

-111 YDPEA
+111 YDPEE

-131 GEETFRELMELY
+131 GEETFRELMKLY
-143 AEALSA
+143 ADELPS
-149 VSGFSVS
+149 SFGTS
-156 ETAVSEAAVLKAS
+156 SEA
-169 APEFSGEASGIIVR
+169 
-183 NPDSPEGTPAWP
+183 PDSPEETPAWP

-206 TRPGSMV
+206 TRPGGV
-213 KRTPERQAV
+213 VRRTPGRQAV
-222 TLDEIPFFYEERK
+222 PLDEIPFFYGEQN
-235 EITDFQ
+235 EINDFQ

-249 SRGCPYRCSYCLS
+249 SRGCPYQCSYCLS
-262 SVDKTVRFRNVEL
+262 SIDKTVRFRNVEL

-283 LDEKVPQ
+283 LDKKVPQ
-290 VKFVDRTFNCSHSH
+290 VKFVDRTFNCSHAH

-356 NPDTLKEIRRTA
+356 NQDTLKEIRRAA
-368 DWERLKEIVERIRE
+368 DWERLKEIVGKIRE

-391 LIAGLPLENMES
+391 LIAGLPLEDMES
-403 FQRSFNDVYACRPD
+403 FQHSFNDVYSCRPD

-422 FLKVLKGAHM
+422 FLKVLKGSHM
-432 HEKAD
+432 YEKAE
-437 EYGIAYTDFP
+437 EYGVMYTDFP
-447 PYEVLFTR
+447 PYEVLCTR

-487 LERCFSSPFE
+487 LESCFLSPFG

-503 DFYDRRGLF
+503 DFYDSRGLF

-522 QVLLEFAMQA
+522 QALLEFALQA
-532 APEREELWQQLLTL
+532 APEREEVWRQLLTL

-560 ALPFRQEEEAKEKIS
+560 APPFRQEEEVKEKIS

-580 EEKNPRFLTEYV
+580 EEKNPRFLAEYV

-607 ECFSLPVWKPG
+607 ECFSLPVWEAG
-618 VGAAEKNTE
+618 MGAAKEK
-627 EDRKKGIRE
+627 DGAA
-636 KEENGTE
+636 

-656 LNREAQ
+656 LNREARA
-662 VMLLP
+662 VLLP

>member
-31 SAPSIGAASSGRT
+31 SVLSREPASSDRAA
-44 ERVEIEIAEY
+44 RAEIEIAEY

-63 LADLYGKNPDAVGF
+63 LADLYGKKPDAVGF

-87 FKLVRELSK
+87 FDLIRELSK

-111 YDPEA
+111 YDPEE

-131 GEETFRELMELY
+131 GEETFRELMKLY
-143 AEALSA
+143 ADELPS
-149 VSGFSVS
+149 SFGTS
-156 ETAVSEAAVLKAS
+156 SEA
-169 APEFSGEASGIIVR
+169 
-183 NPDSPEGTPAWP
+183 PDSPEETPAWP

-206 TRPGSMV
+206 TRPGGV
-213 KRTPERQAV
+213 VRRTPGRQAV
-222 TLDEIPFFYEERK
+222 PLDEIPFFYGEQN
-235 EITDFQ
+235 EINDFQ

-262 SVDKTVRFRNVEL
+262 SIDKTVRFRNVEL

-283 LDEKVPQ
+283 LDKKVPQ
-290 VKFVDRTFNCSHSH
+290 VKFVDRTFNCSHAH

-356 NPDTLKEIRRTA
+356 NQDTLKEIRRAA
-368 DWERLKEIVERIRE
+368 DWERLKEIVGKIRE

-391 LIAGLPLENMES
+391 LIAGLPLEDMES
-403 FQRSFNDVYACRPD
+403 FQHSFNDVYSCRPD

-422 FLKVLKGAHM
+422 FLKVLKGSHM
-432 HEKAD
+432 YEKAE
-437 EYGIAYTDFP
+437 EYGVMYTDFP
-447 PYEVLFTR
+447 PYEVLCTR

-487 LERCFSSPFE
+487 LESCFLSPFG

-503 DFYDRRGLF
+503 DFYDSRGLF

-522 QVLLEFAMQA
+522 QALLEFALQA
-532 APEREELWQQLLTL
+532 APEREEVWRQLLTL

-560 ALPFRQEEEAKEKIS
+560 APPFRQEEEVKEKIS

-580 EEKNPRFLTEYV
+580 EEKNPRFLAEYV

-607 ECFSLPVWKPG
+607 ECFSLPVWEAG
-618 VGAAEKNTE
+618 MGAAE
-627 EDRKKGIRE
+627 E
-636 KEENGTE
+636 KDGAA

-656 LNREAQ
+656 LNREARA
-662 VMLLP
+662 VLLP

>member
-31 SAPSIGAASSGRT
+31 SALSREPASSDRAA
-44 ERVEIEIAEY
+44 RAEIEIAEY

-63 LADLYGKNPDAVGF
+63 LADLYGKKPDAVGF

-87 FKLVRELSK
+87 FDLIRELSK

-111 YDPEA
+111 YDPEE

-131 GEETFRELMELY
+131 GEETFRELMKLY
-143 AEALSA
+143 ADELPS
-149 VSGFSVS
+149 SFGTS
-156 ETAVSEAAVLKAS
+156 SEA
-169 APEFSGEASGIIVR
+169 
-183 NPDSPEGTPAWP
+183 PDSPEEAPAWP

-206 TRPGSMV
+206 TRPGGV
-213 KRTPERQAV
+213 VRRTPGRQAV
-222 TLDEIPFFYEERK
+222 PLDEIPFFYGEQN
-235 EITDFQ
+235 EINDFQ

-262 SVDKTVRFRNVEL
+262 SIDKTVRFRNVEL

-283 LDEKVPQ
+283 LDKKVPQ
-290 VKFVDRTFNCSHSH
+290 VKFVDRTFNCSHAH

-321 FHFEIAADILTE
+321 FHFEIAADIMTE

-356 NPDTLKEIRRTA
+356 NQDTLKEIRRAA
-368 DWERLKEIVERIRE
+368 DWERLKEIVGKIRE
-382 GRNIHIHLD
+382 GQNIHIHLD
-391 LIAGLPLENMES
+391 LIAGLPLEDMES
-403 FQRSFNDVYACRPD
+403 FQHSFNDVYSCRPD

-422 FLKVLKGAHM
+422 FLKVLKGSHM
-432 HEKAD
+432 HEKAE
-437 EYGIAYTDFP
+437 EYGVMYTDFP
-447 PYEVLFTR
+447 PYEVLCTR

-487 LERCFSSPFE
+487 LESCFLSPFG

-503 DFYDRRGLF
+503 DFYDSRGLF

-522 QVLLEFAMQA
+522 QALLEFALQA
-532 APEREELWQQLLTL
+532 APEREEVWRQLLTL

-560 ALPFRQEEEAKEKIS
+560 APPFRQEEEVKEKIS

-580 EEKNPRFLTEYV
+580 EEKNPRFLAEYV

-607 ECFSLPVWKPG
+607 ECFSLPVWEAG
-618 VGAAEKNTE
+618 MGAAE
-627 EDRKKGIRE
+627 E
-636 KEENGTE
+636 KDGAA

-656 LNREAQ
+656 LNREARA
-662 VMLLP
+662 VLLP

>member
-31 SAPSIGAASSGRT
+31 SALSREPASSDRAA
-44 ERVEIEIAEY
+44 RAEIEIAEY

-63 LADLYGKNPDAVGF
+63 LADLYGKKPDAVGF

-87 FKLVRELSK
+87 FDLIRELSK

-111 YDPEA
+111 YDPEE

-131 GEETFRELMELY
+131 GEETFRELMKLY
-143 AEALSA
+143 ADGLPS
-149 VSGFSVS
+149 SFGTS
-156 ETAVSEAAVLKAS
+156 SEA
-169 APEFSGEASGIIVR
+169 
-183 NPDSPEGTPAWP
+183 PDSPEETPAWP

-206 TRPGSMV
+206 TRPGGV
-213 KRTPERQAV
+213 VRRTPGRQAV
-222 TLDEIPFFYEERK
+222 PLDEIPFFYGEQN
-235 EITDFQ
+235 EINDFQ

-262 SVDKTVRFRNVEL
+262 SIDKTVRFRNVEL

-283 LDEKVPQ
+283 LDKKVPQ
-290 VKFVDRTFNCSHSH
+290 VKFVDRTFNCSHAH

-356 NPDTLKEIRRTA
+356 NQDTLKEIRRAA
-368 DWERLKEIVERIRE
+368 DWERLKEIVGKIRE

-391 LIAGLPLENMES
+391 LIAGLPLEDMES
-403 FQRSFNDVYACRPD
+403 FQHSFNDVYSCRPD

-422 FLKVLKGAHM
+422 FLKVLKGSHM
-432 HEKAD
+432 HEKAE
-437 EYGIAYTDFP
+437 EYGVMYTDFP
-447 PYEVLFTR
+447 PYEVLCTR

-487 LERCFSSPFE
+487 LESCFLSPFG

-503 DFYDRRGLF
+503 DFYDSLGLF

-522 QVLLEFAMQA
+522 QALLEFALQA
-532 APEREELWQQLLTL
+532 APEREEVWRQLLTL

-560 ALPFRQEEEAKEKIS
+560 APPFRQEEEVKEKIS

-607 ECFSLPVWKPG
+607 ECFSLPVWEAG
-618 VGAAEKNTE
+618 MGAAE
-627 EDRKKGIRE
+627 E
-636 KEENGTE
+636 KDGAA

-656 LNREAQ
+656 LNREARA
-662 VMLLP
+662 VLLP

>member
-21 SLRAYAERFC
+21 SLRAYAEHFC
-31 SAPSIGAASSGRT
+31 SVPSNGPVSLGSA
-44 ERVEIEIAEY
+44 EQVEIEIAEY

-63 LADLYGKNPDAVGF
+63 LADLYGKKPDAVGF

-87 FKLVRELSK
+87 FDLIRELSK
-96 VLPHVPVWLGGPEVS
+96 VLPRVPVWLGGPEVS
-111 YDPEA
+111 YDPEE

-131 GEETFRELMELY
+131 GEETFRELMKLY
-143 AEALSA
+143 ADELPS
-149 VSGFSVS
+149 SFGTS
-156 ETAVSEAAVLKAS
+156 SEA
-169 APEFSGEASGIIVR
+169 
-183 NPDSPEGTPAWP
+183 PDSPEETPAWP

-206 TRPGSMV
+206 TRPGGV
-213 KRTPERQAV
+213 VRRTPGRQAV
-222 TLDEIPFFYEERK
+222 PLDEIPFFYGEQN
-235 EITDFQ
+235 EINDFQ

-262 SVDKTVRFRNVEL
+262 SIDKTVRFRNVEL

-283 LDEKVPQ
+283 LDKKVPQ
-290 VKFVDRTFNCSHSH
+290 VKFVDRTFNCSHAH

-321 FHFEIAADILTE
+321 FHFEIAADIMTE

-356 NPDTLKEIRRTA
+356 NQDTLKEIRRAA
-368 DWERLKEIVERIRE
+368 DWERLKEIVGKIRE

-391 LIAGLPLENMES
+391 LIAGLPLEDMES
-403 FQRSFNDVYACRPD
+403 FQHSFNDVYSCRPD

-422 FLKVLKGAHM
+422 FLKVLKGSHM
-432 HEKAD
+432 HEKAE
-437 EYGIAYTDFP
+437 EYGVMYTDFP
-447 PYEVLFTR
+447 PYEVLCTR

-487 LERCFSSPFE
+487 LESCFLSPFG

-503 DFYDRRGLF
+503 DFYDSRGLF

-522 QVLLEFAMQA
+522 QALLEFALQA
-532 APEREELWQQLLTL
+532 APEREEVWRQLLTL

-560 ALPFRQEEEAKEKIS
+560 APPFRQEEEVKEKIS

-607 ECFSLPVWKPG
+607 ECFSLPVWEAG
-618 VGAAEKNTE
+618 MGAAE
-627 EDRKKGIRE
+627 E
-636 KEENGTE
+636 KDGAA

-656 LNREAQ
+656 LNREARA
-662 VMLLP
+662 VLLP

>member
-21 SLRAYAERFC
+21 SLRAYAECFC
-31 SAPSIGAASSGRT
+31 SVLSREPASSDRAA
-44 ERVEIEIAEY
+44 RAEIEIAEY

-63 LADLYGKNPDAVGF
+63 LADLYGKKPDAVGF

-87 FKLVRELSK
+87 FDLIRELSK

-111 YDPEA
+111 YDPEE

-131 GEETFRELMELY
+131 GEETFRELMKLY
-143 AEALSA
+143 ADELPS
-149 VSGFSVS
+149 SFGTS
-156 ETAVSEAAVLKAS
+156 SEA
-169 APEFSGEASGIIVR
+169 
-183 NPDSPEGTPAWP
+183 PDSPEETPAWP

-206 TRPGSMV
+206 TRPGGV
-213 KRTPERQAV
+213 VRRTPGRQAV
-222 TLDEIPFFYEERK
+222 PLDEIPFFYGEQN
-235 EITDFQ
+235 EINDFQ

-262 SVDKTVRFRNVEL
+262 SIDKTVRFRNVEL

-283 LDEKVPQ
+283 LDKKVPQ
-290 VKFVDRTFNCSHSH
+290 VKFVDRTFNCSHAH

-321 FHFEIAADILTE
+321 FHFEIAADIMTE

-356 NPDTLKEIRRTA
+356 NQDTLKEIRRAA
-368 DWERLKEIVERIRE
+368 DWERLKEIVGKIRE

-391 LIAGLPLENMES
+391 LIAGLPLEDMES
-403 FQRSFNDVYACRPD
+403 FQHSFNDVYSCRPD

-422 FLKVLKGAHM
+422 FLKVLKGSHM
-432 HEKAD
+432 HEKAE
-437 EYGIAYTDFP
+437 EYGVMYTDFP
-447 PYEVLFTR
+447 PYEVLCTR

-487 LERCFSSPFE
+487 LESCFLSPFG

-503 DFYDRRGLF
+503 DFYDSRGLF

-522 QVLLEFAMQA
+522 QALLEFALQA
-532 APEREELWQQLLTL
+532 APEREEVWRQLLTL

-560 ALPFRQEEEAKEKIS
+560 APPFRQEEEAKEKIS

-580 EEKNPRFLTEYV
+580 EEKNPRFLAEYV

-607 ECFSLPVWKPG
+607 ECFSLPVWEAG
-618 VGAAEKNTE
+618 MGAAE
-627 EDRKKGIRE
+627 E
-636 KEENGTE
+636 KDGAA

-656 LNREAQ
+656 LNREARA
-662 VMLLP
+662 VLLP